1 MLMLGID
8 PGSQV
13 TGFGVVRR
21 AGSRLELVEMG
32 VLRPGRG
39 KPLPERLARLSDG
52 MAELLAR
59 LEPDCVGMESV
70 FHGPNT
76 RSLVTLGQARGA
88 LLAQVGR
95 AHKPVV
101 ELSPSE
107 IKKAVTGR
115 GSATKEQVGHMVG
128 VLLGPSFRAPATGE
142 PSGRSS
148 SGAHE
153 GTRVEAVPLD
163 ATDALAVAI
172 AALHRR
178 AASAPLSRG
187 N

>member
-1 MLMLGID
+1 MIMLGID

-13 TGFGVVRR
+13 TGWGVVRQR
-21 AGSRLELVEMG
+21 GSQLELIGMG

-39 KPLPERLARLSDG
+39 KPLSVRLAGLSQG
-52 MAELLAR
+52 LAD
-59 LEPDCVGMESV
+59 LIAQHGPGCVGMETV

-88 LLAQVGR
+88 LLAEVGR
-95 AHKPVV
+95 ASLPLV
-101 ELSPSE
+101 ELAPTE

-128 VLLGPSFRAPATGE
+128 VLLGPSYR
-142 PSGRSS
+142 
-148 SGAHE
+148 
-153 GTRVEAVPLD
+153 TRNESRIPLD

-172 AALHRR
+172 ASLHRQ
-178 AASAPLSRG
+178 ATSAPMARG
-187 N
+187 R